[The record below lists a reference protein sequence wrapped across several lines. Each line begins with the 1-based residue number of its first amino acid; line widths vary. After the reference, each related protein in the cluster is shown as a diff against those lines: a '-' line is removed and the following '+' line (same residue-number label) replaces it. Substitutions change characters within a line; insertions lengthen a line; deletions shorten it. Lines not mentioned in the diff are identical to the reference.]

1 MNPCS
6 PRTSQTT
13 GLGRSAQ
20 LPLLRWPS
28 STASSTLRCMTSCST
43 HSGRFRTRCIA
54 PLALLALV
62 GLPLSGCSG
71 RAAQG
76 ADAISPSSTSA
87 RSSNSV
93 LTPVPPTAGSVPP
106 STDPAPTAPVTTS
119 TALPPVDA
127 VAGLLGIQQRVN
139 DCLTLPAQ
147 CEVSTIAVEGSQAH
161 RLLSDL
167 VHYYLSNALVA
178 RIIPAVTYV
187 VPERVRQLGP
197 TLAEITL
204 CEVDGS
210 WQMDSRRTLRTEDDI
225 VWNDG
230 LVSRRAKHVIELAD
244 GVWRRVEISE
254 LQFWPGENRCP
265 RPTAV

>member
-1 MNPCS
+1 
-6 PRTSQTT
+6 
-13 GLGRSAQ
+13 
-20 LPLLRWPS
+20 
-28 STASSTLRCMTSCST
+28 MTS
-43 HSGRFRTRCIA
+43 SGTPRVRSQKNG
-54 PLALLALV
+54 LALLGPLGLFGLCGLV
-62 GLPLSGCSG
+62 GLSLSGCSG

-76 ADAISPSSTSA
+76 AEASTSSSTIA
-87 RSSNSV
+87 RSSSSAPTTV
-93 LTPVPPTAGSVPP
+93 SPTAGTVPP
-106 STDPAPTAPVTTS
+106 STVPAPTVPVTTS

-178 RIIPAVTYV
+178 RIIPAITYV
-187 VPERVRQLGP
+187 TAERVQLLSP
-197 TLAEITL
+197 TRAEITL

-230 LVSRRAKHVIELAD
+230 LVSRRAKHMIELTD